1 MAIKVLY
8 ISGLSSKRI
17 LDYLYNTSQR
27 KPMYSIQKFHRLLL
41 EGLKHNHADVK
52 VLSSI
57 PVSPTHKKK
66 LWHSI
71 TNIENGVEYKTIP
84 FLNFSIIKQICIFI
98 YAFLYTFTW
107 GIKKTNE
114 KRLICDVLNISI
126 CLGALSAAKLLGL
139 KATGIVT
146 DMPGL
151 MVGVNNKSH
160 IQKFITAINKSYL
173 SSFDSY
179 ILLTEY
185 MNPIINTKNKPYI
198 IMEGLVDSE
207 MELCQHDDFN
217 TLAERVVIY
226 AGGLYERYGVKML
239 LDAFMQTPFTNVRF
253 DIYGSGDMSAVMNEY
268 QKQDSRIHYYGV
280 VPNDTIVEA
289 ELKSTLLINPRPTH
303 EGFTKYSFPSK
314 NMEYMVS
321 GTPVLTTKLP
331 GMPKEYYKYVF
342 LFDNETVDGYKQ
354 TLTDVLS
361 LSNKDLY
368 LKGKSAKEFVLKN
381 KNNIIQAKHVIE
393 LLQM

>member
-1 MAIKVLY
+1 
-8 ISGLSSKRI
+8 
-17 LDYLYNTSQR
+17 
-27 KPMYSIQKFHRLLL
+27 MYSIQKFHRLLV
-41 EGLKHNHADVK
+41 EGLKHNQAEVK

-66 LWHSI
+66 LWYSI
-71 TNIENGVEYKTIP
+71 THIENEVEYKTIP

-98 YAFLYTFTW
+98 YSFLYTFIW
-107 GIKKTNE
+107 GVKSTNE

-151 MVGVNNKSH
+151 MVGVNNKRH
-160 IQKFITAINKSYL
+160 IQKFITAVNKSYL

-207 MELCQHDDFN
+207 MGLCPHDDFN
-217 TLAERVVIY
+217 TQEERIVIY

-289 ELKSTLLINPRPTH
+289 ELKATLLINPRPTH
-303 EGFTKYSFPSK
+303 EEFTKYSFPSK

-342 LFDNETVDGYKQ
+342 LFDNETVDGYKK

-361 LSNKDLY
+361 LSNEDLY

-381 KNNIIQAKHVIE
+381 KNNNVQGKRILT
-393 LLQM
+393 LLQI

>member
-1 MAIKVLY
+1 MKCLY
-8 ISGLSSKRI
+8 ISVLSSKRI

-27 KPMYSIQKFHRLLL
+27 KPMYSIQKFHRLLV
-41 EGLKHNHADVK
+41 EGLKHNQADVK
-52 VLSSI
+52 VLSAI
-57 PVSPTHKKK
+57 PVSPMHKKK
-66 LWHSI
+66 LWRSI
-71 TNIENGVEYKTIP
+71 THIENEVEYKTVP
-84 FLNFSIIKQICIFI
+84 FLNFNIIKQICIFI
-98 YAFLYTFTW
+98 YAFLYTFIW
-107 GIKKTNE
+107 GIKKTDE

-126 CLGALSAAKLLGL
+126 CLGALFAAKLLGL

-151 MVGVNNKSH
+151 MVGLNEKSL
-160 IQKFITAINKSYL
+160 IQKFITTINKSYL
-173 SSFDSY
+173 SSFDAY

-198 IMEGLVDSE
+198 IMEGLVDSG
-207 MELCQHDDFN
+207 MGLHPHADFN
-217 TLAERVVIY
+217 AQTERIVIY

-239 LDAFMQTPFTNVRF
+239 LDAFMHTSFTNIRL
-253 DIYGSGDMSAVMNEY
+253 DIYGNGDMSAMMAEY
-268 QKQDSRIHYYGV
+268 QNIDSRIHYYGV

-289 ELKSTLLINPRPTH
+289 ELKATLLINPRPTH
-303 EGFTKYSFPSK
+303 EEFTKYSFPSK

-342 LFDNETVDGYKQ
+342 LFDNESIDGYQK
-354 TLTDVLS
+354 TLTQVLS
-361 LSNKDLY
+361 LSDEDLY

-381 KNNIIQAKHVIE
+381 KNNNVQGKRILT
-393 LLQM
+393 LLQI